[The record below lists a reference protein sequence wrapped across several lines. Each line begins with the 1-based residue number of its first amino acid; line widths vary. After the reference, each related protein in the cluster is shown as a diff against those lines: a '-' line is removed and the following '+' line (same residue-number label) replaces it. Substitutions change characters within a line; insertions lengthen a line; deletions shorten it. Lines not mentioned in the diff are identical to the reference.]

1 MSIEVVDGKGEPALD
16 AKVVWHLGHGLDKAW
31 VPVDLKGKV
40 TLWAPPGETLVLRA
54 VGSVCGQDNDV
65 TVDEAKAGHRV
76 TLRCHRWFQLL
87 KQKKNDLS
95 ENLF

>member
-31 VPVDLKGKV
+31 VPVDLKGKA

-76 TLRCHRWFQLL
+76 TLRCQR
-87 KQKKNDLS
+87 
-95 ENLF
+95 